1 MVTIITVC
9 VVIVTLIVVGEMF
22 AGLGHHD
29 DYSESYHEKLT
40 KLSYRARR
48 NVRNWLIS
56 IFNSMETPQ

>member
-29 DYSESYHEKLT
+29 DYSESYHEKLN
-40 KLSYRARR
+40 Y
-48 NVRNWLIS
+48 LIERVE
-56 IFNSMETPQ
+56 MLETD